1 MSAAVSGSL
10 PEAPASDGPDET
22 FVDALAR
29 LTPPR
34 QHAALLGFL
43 TSRIARRLHA
53 TPEEISPRAPLIA
66 LGLSSL
72 EAVELKAEL
81 ERELRLPFRS
91 SILFDYPT
99 LELLVPYLLERL
111 RPGSGAAR
119 AAQPAASPARSPA
132 PLDLPPA
139 DDDPAEQL
147 RRLLAEE

>member
-1 MSAAVSGSL
+1 MSAALSGSAL
-10 PEAPASDGPDET
+10 GAREAPPGGDGPAFIDE
-22 FVDALAR
+22 LAR

-34 QHAALLGFL
+34 QPGALLAFL

-53 TPEEISPRAPLIA
+53 APEEVGPRAQLIA

-111 RPGSGAAR
+111 RIGPGVVGASR
-119 AAQPAASPARSPA
+119 PGASTPTSP
-132 PLDLPPA
+132 
-139 DDDPAEQL
+139 
-147 RRLLAEE
+147 